1 MARARP
7 RPELAPAIKTFL
19 NFDIMNK
26 NFQFISFEGIEGCGK
41 STQAK
46 KLYEYFLSKQIDCL
60 LTREPGGS
68 LAGEKIRGILLDEEI
83 DKLSAKS
90 ELLLNFAARIEHVEK
105 IIKPALKSGK
115 IVICDRFV
123 DSTFAY
129 QGSAM
134 GIAFEEIEKIQK
146 IAIGEFMPDITFL
159 INVSVDEAFA
169 RISARG
175 NNNRYEKLGNEFH
188 QKVYEGFFELAK
200 KNSRIKIVDGTQ
212 NQQQVF
218 QKILNIINQN

>member
-1 MARARP
+1 
-7 RPELAPAIKTFL
+7 
-19 NFDIMNK
+19 MNK

-68 LAGEKIRGILLDEEI
+68 LAGEKIRGILFDEEI

-90 ELLLNFAARIEHVEK
+90 ELLLNFASRIEHVEK
-105 IIKPALKSGK
+105 VIKPALKSGK
-115 IVICDRFV
+115 VVICDRFV

-200 KNSRIKIVDGTQ
+200 KNSRINIVDGTQ

>member
-1 MARARP
+1 
-7 RPELAPAIKTFL
+7 
-19 NFDIMNK
+19 MNK

-68 LAGEKIRGILLDEEI
+68 LAGEKIRGILFDEEI

-90 ELLLNFAARIEHVEK
+90 ELLLNFASRIEHVEK
-105 IIKPALKSGK
+105 VIKPALKSGK
-115 IVICDRFV
+115 VVICDRFV

-146 IAIGEFMPDITFL
+146 IAIGEFIPDITFF

-169 RISARG
+169 RISSRG

-200 KNSRIKIVDGTQ
+200 KNSRINIVDGTQ

>member
-1 MARARP
+1 
-7 RPELAPAIKTFL
+7 
-19 NFDIMNK
+19 MNK

-105 IIKPALKSGK
+105 VIKPALKSGK

-169 RISARG
+169 RISSRG

-200 KNSRIKIVDGTQ
+200 KNSRINIVDGTQ

>member
-1 MARARP
+1 M
-7 RPELAPAIKTFL
+7 K
-19 NFDIMNK
+19 K

-68 LAGEKIRGILLDEEI
+68 LAGEKIREILLNEDIE
-83 DKLSAKS
+83 KLSAKT
-90 ELLLNFAARIEHVEK
+90 ELLLNFSARIEHVEK
-105 IIKPALKSGK
+105 VIKPALKSGK

-134 GIAFEEIEKIQK
+134 GLSFEVIEQIQK
-146 IAIGEFMPDITFL
+146 IAIGEFLPDITFL
-159 INVSVDEAFA
+159 INVAVDEAFA
-169 RISARG
+169 RISCRG

-188 QKVYEGFFELAK
+188 QKVYDGFFELAK
-200 KNSRIKIVDGTQ
+200 KNSRINIVDGTQ

>member
-1 MARARP
+1 M
-7 RPELAPAIKTFL
+7 K
-19 NFDIMNK
+19 K

-68 LAGEKIRGILLDEEI
+68 LAGEKIRGILFDEEI

-90 ELLLNFAARIEHVEK
+90 ELLLNFASRIEHVEK
-105 IIKPALKSGK
+105 VIKPALKSGK
-115 IVICDRFV
+115 VVICDRFV

-146 IAIGEFMPDITFL
+146 IAIGEFMPDITFF

-169 RISARG
+169 RISSRG

-200 KNSRIKIVDGTQ
+200 KNSRINIVDGTQ

>member
-1 MARARP
+1 
-7 RPELAPAIKTFL
+7 
-19 NFDIMNK
+19 MNK

-83 DKLSAKS
+83 NKLSAKS

-105 IIKPALKSGK
+105 VIKPALKSGK

-146 IAIGEFMPDITFL
+146 IAIGEFIPDITFL

-169 RISARG
+169 RISSRG

-200 KNSRIKIVDGTQ
+200 KNSRINIVDGTQ
-212 NQQQVF
+212 DQQQVF

>member
-1 MARARP
+1 
-7 RPELAPAIKTFL
+7 
-19 NFDIMNK
+19 MNK

-60 LTREPGGS
+60 LTREPGGC

-90 ELLLNFAARIEHVEK
+90 ELLLNFSARIEHVEK
-105 IIKPALKSGK
+105 VIKPALKSGK

-134 GIAFEEIEKIQK
+134 GIAFDEIEKIQK
-146 IAIGEFMPDITFL
+146 IAIGEFMPDVTFL

-169 RISARG
+169 RISSRG

-200 KNSRIKIVDGTQ
+200 KNSRINIVDGTQ

>member
-1 MARARP
+1 M
-7 RPELAPAIKTFL
+7 K
-19 NFDIMNK
+19 K
-26 NFQFISFEGIEGCGK
+26 NYQFITFEGIEGCGK

-60 LTREPGGS
+60 LTREPGGC
-68 LAGEKIRGILLDEEI
+68 LASEKIREILLDEEI
-83 DKLSAKS
+83 EKLSPKS
-90 ELLLNFAARIEHVEK
+90 ELLLNFSSRIEHVEK
-105 IIKPALKSGK
+105 VIKPALKSGK

-134 GIAFEEIEKIQK
+134 GLSFKVIEQIQR
-146 IAIGEFMPDITFL
+146 IAIQDFLPDITFL
-159 INVSVDEAFA
+159 IKVSVEEAFA
-169 RISARG
+169 RISSRG
-175 NNNRYEKLGNEFH
+175 NNNRYEKLGIEFH
-188 QKVYEGFFELAK
+188 QKVYNGFLELAK
-200 KNSRIKIVDGTQ
+200 KNSRINIVDGAQ

>member
-1 MARARP
+1 M
-7 RPELAPAIKTFL
+7 K
-19 NFDIMNK
+19 K

-60 LTREPGGS
+60 LTREPGGC
-68 LAGEKIRGILLDEEI
+68 LASEKIREILLNEDIEE
-83 DKLSAKS
+83 LTPTS
-90 ELLLNFAARIEHVEK
+90 ELFLNFSARIEHVEK

-115 IVICDRFV
+115 IVICDRFI

-134 GIAFEEIEKIQK
+134 GLSFEVIEQIQK
-146 IAIGEFMPDITFL
+146 IAIGDFLPDITFF
-159 INVSVDEAFA
+159 INVSVNEAFA
-169 RISARG
+169 RIASRG
-175 NNNRYEKLGNEFH
+175 NNNRYEKFGTEFH
-188 QKVYEGFFELAK
+188 QKVYDGFLTLAK
-200 KNSRIKIVDGTQ
+200 KNSRINMVDGMQ

-218 QKILNIINQN
+218 KKILNIINQN

>member
-1 MARARP
+1 M
-7 RPELAPAIKTFL
+7 K
-19 NFDIMNK
+19 K

-68 LAGEKIRGILLDEEI
+68 LAGEKIREILLNENIE
-83 DKLSAKS
+83 KLTPTS
-90 ELLLNFAARIEHVEK
+90 ELLLNFSSRIEHVEK
-105 IIKPALKSGK
+105 VIKPALKSGK

-134 GIAFEEIEKIQK
+134 GLSFEVIEQIQK
-146 IAIGEFMPDITFL
+146 IAIGEFLPDITFL
-159 INVSVDEAFA
+159 IDVAVDEAFA
-169 RISARG
+169 RISDRG
-175 NNNRYEKLGNEFH
+175 NNNRYEKLGKEFH
-188 QKVYEGFFELAK
+188 KKVQDGFFELAK
-200 KNSRIKIVDGTQ
+200 KNSRINIIDGRQ

>member
-1 MARARP
+1 
-7 RPELAPAIKTFL
+7 
-19 NFDIMNK
+19 MNK

-105 IIKPALKSGK
+105 VIKPALKGGK

-146 IAIGEFMPDITFL
+146 IAIGEFIPDITFL

-169 RISARG
+169 RISSRG

-200 KNSRIKIVDGTQ
+200 KNSRINIVDGTQ
-212 NQQQVF
+212 DQQQVF

>member
-1 MARARP
+1 
-7 RPELAPAIKTFL
+7 
-19 NFDIMNK
+19 MNK

-105 IIKPALKSGK
+105 VIKPALKSGK

-123 DSTFAY
+123 DSTYAY

-146 IAIGEFMPDITFL
+146 IAIGEFIPDITFL

-200 KNSRIKIVDGTQ
+200 KNSRINTVDGTQ
-212 NQQQVF
+212 DQQQVF

>member
-1 MARARP
+1 
-7 RPELAPAIKTFL
+7 
-19 NFDIMNK
+19 MNK

-146 IAIGEFMPDITFL
+146 IAIGEFVPDITFL

-200 KNSRIKIVDGTQ
+200 KNSRINIVDGTQ

>member
-1 MARARP
+1 
-7 RPELAPAIKTFL
+7 
-19 NFDIMNK
+19 
-26 NFQFISFEGIEGCGK
+26 
-41 STQAK
+41 
-46 KLYEYFLSKQIDCL
+46 
-60 LTREPGGS
+60 
-68 LAGEKIRGILLDEEI
+68 
-83 DKLSAKS
+83 
-90 ELLLNFAARIEHVEK
+90 
-105 IIKPALKSGK
+105 
-115 IVICDRFV
+115 
-123 DSTFAY
+123 
-129 QGSAM
+129 M

-200 KNSRIKIVDGTQ
+200 KNSRINIVDGTR

>member
-1 MARARP
+1 
-7 RPELAPAIKTFL
+7 
-19 NFDIMNK
+19 MNK

-90 ELLLNFAARIEHVEK
+90 ELLLNFASRIEHVEK
-105 IIKPALKSGK
+105 VIKPALKSGK
-115 IVICDRFV
+115 VVICDRFF

-146 IAIGEFMPDITFL
+146 IAIGEFMPDITFF

-169 RISARG
+169 RISSRG

-200 KNSRIKIVDGTQ
+200 KNSRINIVDGTR

>member
-1 MARARP
+1 
-7 RPELAPAIKTFL
+7 
-19 NFDIMNK
+19 MNK

-68 LAGEKIRGILLDEEI
+68 LAGEKIREILLNENIE
-83 DKLSAKS
+83 KLSAKT
-90 ELLLNFAARIEHVEK
+90 ELLLNFSARIEHVEK
-105 IIKPALKSGK
+105 VIKPALKSGK

-134 GIAFEEIEKIQK
+134 GLSFEVIEQIQK
-146 IAIGEFMPDITFL
+146 IAIGEFLPDITFL
-159 INVSVDEAFA
+159 IDVSVDIAFA
-169 RISARG
+169 RIKDRST
-175 NNNRYEKLGNEFH
+175 NNRYEKLGRDFH
-188 QKVYEGFFELAK
+188 QRTRDGFLEIAAK
-200 KNSRIKIVDGTQ
+200 NNRIKIIDGTKS
-212 NQQQVF
+212 VAEIA
-218 QKILNIINQN
+218 KIIEDKLFVD

>member
-1 MARARP
+1 
-7 RPELAPAIKTFL
+7 
-19 NFDIMNK
+19 MNK

-68 LAGEKIRGILLDEEI
+68 VAGEKIRGILLDEEI

-90 ELLLNFAARIEHVEK
+90 ELLLNFASRIEHVEK
-105 IIKPALKSGK
+105 VIKPALKSAK

-169 RISARG
+169 RISSRG

-200 KNSRIKIVDGTQ
+200 KNSRINIVDGTR

>member
-1 MARARP
+1 
-7 RPELAPAIKTFL
+7 
-19 NFDIMNK
+19 MNK

-60 LTREPGGS
+60 ITREPGGS
-68 LAGEKIRGILLDEEI
+68 LAGEKIREILLNEDIE
-83 DKLSAKS
+83 KLSAKT
-90 ELLLNFAARIEHVEK
+90 ELLLNFSARIEHVEK
-105 IIKPALKSGK
+105 VIKPALKSGK

-134 GIAFEEIEKIQK
+134 GLSFEVIEQIQK
-146 IAIGEFMPDITFL
+146 IAIGEFLPDITFL
-159 INVSVDEAFA
+159 INVAVADAFA
-169 RISARG
+169 RISDRG
-175 NNNRYEKLGNEFH
+175 NNNRYEKLGKEFH
-188 QKVYEGFFELAK
+188 QKVYDGFFELAK
-200 KNSRIKIVDGTQ
+200 KNSRINIVDGTQ

>member
-1 MARARP
+1 
-7 RPELAPAIKTFL
+7 
-19 NFDIMNK
+19 MNK

-105 IIKPALKSGK
+105 VIKPALKSGK

-146 IAIGEFMPDITFL
+146 IAIGEFIPDITFL

-200 KNSRIKIVDGTQ
+200 KNSRINIVDGAQ

>member
-1 MARARP
+1 M
-7 RPELAPAIKTFL
+7 K
-19 NFDIMNK
+19 K

-68 LAGEKIRGILLDEEI
+68 LASEKIREILLNEDIE
-83 DKLSAKS
+83 KLTPTS
-90 ELLLNFAARIEHVEK
+90 ELLLNFSARIEHVEK
-105 IIKPALKSGK
+105 VIKPALKSGK

-134 GIAFEEIEKIQK
+134 GLSFEVIEQIQK
-146 IAIGEFMPDITFL
+146 IAIGEFLPDITFL
-159 INVSVDEAFA
+159 INVPVNEAFA
-169 RISARG
+169 RISDRG
-175 NNNRYEKLGNEFH
+175 NNNRYEKLGKEFH
-188 QKVYEGFFELAK
+188 QKVYDGFFELAK
-200 KNSRIKIVDGTQ
+200 KNSRINIVDGTQ

>member
-1 MARARP
+1 
-7 RPELAPAIKTFL
+7 
-19 NFDIMNK
+19 MNK

-105 IIKPALKSGK
+105 VIKPALKSAK

-200 KNSRIKIVDGTQ
+200 KNSRINIDDGTQ
-212 NQQQVF
+212 KQQQVF

>member
-1 MARARP
+1 
-7 RPELAPAIKTFL
+7 
-19 NFDIMNK
+19 MNK

-60 LTREPGGS
+60 LTREPGGC

-90 ELLLNFAARIEHVEK
+90 ELLLNFSARIEHVEK
-105 IIKPALKSGK
+105 VIKPALKSGK

-134 GIAFEEIEKIQK
+134 GIAFDEIEKIQK
-146 IAIGEFMPDITFL
+146 IAIGEFMPDVTFL

-169 RISARG
+169 RISSRG

-188 QKVYEGFFELAK
+188 QKVYDGFFELAK
-200 KNSRIKIVDGTQ
+200 KNSRINIVDGTQ

>member
-1 MARARP
+1 
-7 RPELAPAIKTFL
+7 
-19 NFDIMNK
+19 MNK

-146 IAIGEFMPDITFL
+146 IAIGEFIPDITFL

>member
-1 MARARP
+1 
-7 RPELAPAIKTFL
+7 
-19 NFDIMNK
+19 MNK

-68 LAGEKIRGILLDEEI
+68 VAGEKIRGILLDEEI

-90 ELLLNFAARIEHVEK
+90 ELLLNFASRIEHVEK
-105 IIKPALKSGK
+105 VIKPALKSGK

-146 IAIGEFMPDITFL
+146 IAIGEFIPDITFL

>member
-1 MARARP
+1 M
-7 RPELAPAIKTFL
+7 K
-19 NFDIMNK
+19 K

-46 KLYEYFLSKQIDCL
+46 RLYEYFLSKQMDCL

-68 LAGEKIRGILLDEEI
+68 LAGERIREILLDENIE
-83 DKLSAKS
+83 KLTPTS
-90 ELLLNFAARIEHVEK
+90 ELLLNFSARIEHVEK
-105 IIKPALKSGK
+105 VIKPALKSGK

-134 GIAFEEIEKIQK
+134 GLSFEVIRQIQK
-146 IAIGEFMPDITFL
+146 IAIGEFLPDITFL
-159 INVSVDEAFA
+159 INVPVNEAFA
-169 RISARG
+169 RISDRG
-175 NNNRYEKLGNEFH
+175 NNNRYEKLGKEFH

-200 KNSRIKIVDGTQ
+200 KNSRINIVDGTQ

>member
-1 MARARP
+1 M
-7 RPELAPAIKTFL
+7 K
-19 NFDIMNK
+19 K

-46 KLYEYFLSKQIDCL
+46 KLYEYFLSKQTDCL

-68 LAGEKIRGILLDEEI
+68 LAGEKIREILLNEDIE
-83 DKLSAKS
+83 KLSAKT
-90 ELLLNFAARIEHVEK
+90 ELLLNFSARIEHVEK
-105 IIKPALKSGK
+105 VIKPALKSGK

-134 GIAFEEIEKIQK
+134 GLSFEVIEQIQK
-146 IAIGEFMPDITFL
+146 ISIGEFLPDITFL
-159 INVSVDEAFA
+159 IDVAVDEAFA
-169 RISARG
+169 RISDRG
-175 NNNRYEKLGNEFH
+175 NNNRYEKLGKEFH
-188 QKVYEGFFELAK
+188 KKVQDGFFELAK
-200 KNSRIKIVDGTQ
+200 KNSRINIIDGRQ

>member
-1 MARARP
+1 
-7 RPELAPAIKTFL
+7 
-19 NFDIMNK
+19 MNK

-60 LTREPGGS
+60 LTREPGGC

-90 ELLLNFAARIEHVEK
+90 ELLLNFSARIEHVEK
-105 IIKPALKSGK
+105 VIKPALKSGK

-134 GIAFEEIEKIQK
+134 GIAFDEIEKIQK
-146 IAIGEFMPDITFL
+146 IAMGEFMPDVTFL

-169 RISARG
+169 RISSRG

-200 KNSRIKIVDGTQ
+200 KNSRINIVDGTQ

>member
-1 MARARP
+1 M
-7 RPELAPAIKTFL
+7 K
-19 NFDIMNK
+19 K

-68 LAGEKIRGILLDEEI
+68 LAGEKIREILLNEDIE
-83 DKLSAKS
+83 KLSAKT
-90 ELLLNFAARIEHVEK
+90 ELLLNFSARIEHVEK
-105 IIKPALKSGK
+105 VIKPALKSGK

-134 GIAFEEIEKIQK
+134 GLGFEVIEQIQK
-146 IAIGEFMPDITFL
+146 IAIGEFLPDITFL
-159 INVSVDEAFA
+159 INVAVDDAFA
-169 RISARG
+169 RISDRG
-175 NNNRYEKLGNEFH
+175 NNNRYEKLGTEFH
-188 QKVYEGFFELAK
+188 QKVYDGFFELAK
-200 KNSRIKIVDGTQ
+200 KNSRINIVDGTQ

>member
-1 MARARP
+1 
-7 RPELAPAIKTFL
+7 
-19 NFDIMNK
+19 MNK

-68 LAGEKIRGILLDEEI
+68 LAGEKIRGILFDEEI
-83 DKLSAKS
+83 DKLSEKS
-90 ELLLNFAARIEHVEK
+90 ELLLNFASRIEHVEK
-105 IIKPALKSGK
+105 VIKPALKSGK

-146 IAIGEFMPDITFL
+146 IAIGEFMPDITFF

-169 RISARG
+169 RISSRG

-200 KNSRIKIVDGTQ
+200 KNSRINIVDGAQ
-212 NQQQVF
+212 DQQQVF

>member
-1 MARARP
+1 
-7 RPELAPAIKTFL
+7 
-19 NFDIMNK
+19 MNK

-60 LTREPGGS
+60 LTREPGGC

-105 IIKPALKSGK
+105 VIKPALKSGK

-134 GIAFEEIEKIQK
+134 GIAFDEIEKIQK
-146 IAIGEFMPDITFL
+146 IAIGEFMPDITFF
-159 INVSVDEAFA
+159 INVSVDDAFA
-169 RISARG
+169 RISSRG

-188 QKVYEGFFELAK
+188 QKVYDGFFELAK
-200 KNSRIKIVDGTQ
+200 KNSRINIVDGTH